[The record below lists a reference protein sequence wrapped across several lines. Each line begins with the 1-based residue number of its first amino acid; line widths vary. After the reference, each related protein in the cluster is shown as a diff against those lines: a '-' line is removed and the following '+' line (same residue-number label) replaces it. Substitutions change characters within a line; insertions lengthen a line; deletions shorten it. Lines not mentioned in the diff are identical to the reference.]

1 MCKKVLIA
9 YATRFG
15 ATTDT
20 ADRIKKIIEGK
31 DYEVEL
37 LDLKKVKSKNWPSLD
52 AFEGIIIASG
62 IKMGKWTKQAKSCLE
77 KHLEYLRHNPNKFS
91 IFVCC
96 GTAAEKEKVEKAEQE
111 YLSDVFNKYDLPS
124 IHSRAFSGIFDFSK
138 TSKFGFLEK
147 SIMKSVAQKDMD
159 PDLGWDFDGVND
171 FRDFE
176 RIEKF
181 AIEFVERIS
190 A

>member
-1 MCKKVLIA
+1 MSKQVLIA

-20 ADRIKKIIEGK
+20 VNRIKGIIEGK
-31 DYEVEL
+31 DYQVEL
-37 LDLKKVKSKNWPSLD
+37 LDLKKVKFKYWPSLD
-52 AFEGIIIASG
+52 PFDGIIIASG
-62 IKMGKWTKQAKSCLE
+62 IKMGKWTKQAKSYLE
-77 KHLEYLRHNPNKFS
+77 KNLEHLRHNPDKFS

-111 YLSDVFNKYDLPS
+111 YLNDVFNKYDLPP

-138 TSKFGFLEK
+138 TSKFNFLEK

-159 PDLGWDFDGVND
+159 PNLNWDFDGVND

-176 RIEKF
+176 RIKKF
-181 AIEFVERIS
+181 ANEFVERITS
-190 A
+190 